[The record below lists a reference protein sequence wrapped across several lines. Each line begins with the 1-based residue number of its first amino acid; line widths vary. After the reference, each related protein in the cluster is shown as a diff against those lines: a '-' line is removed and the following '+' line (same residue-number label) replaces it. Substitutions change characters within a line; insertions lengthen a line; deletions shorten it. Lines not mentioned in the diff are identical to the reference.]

1 MSSIKKKGWG
11 KVKGS
16 GVAAAVAP
24 VNLDG
29 GGKRAPVRI
38 EDIDVAKLEFGPVE
52 KGDKDR
58 YCRIKYDG
66 GRFEFSFADLPNFA
80 RMTFKAGPFEGN
92 TDTPRREGDEK
103 WSTRIEL
110 TGDQYNKWVAIEEK
124 FNADMEAH
132 RVEAYPHDVKKKEQ
146 PISKEVFRSKF
157 RTSVVAADTEKGYAA
172 SMKVAVEHEQG
183 KQPRVQRLH
192 VLDGPNG
199 EKECTRPKPGTI
211 HQLVAKCAISGG
223 GTIKRG
229 GYFGNFGHGLKVTL
243 TWADIIVNKQES
255 AGPAP
260 NYSGVKWSD
269 VPTPDDEEEEY
280 QGQQEG
286 EGSEG
291 GGDAG
296 EEEETFTQ
304 EQMDAAVNGH

>member
-1 MSSIKKKGWG
+1 MSGIKKKGWG

-16 GVAAAVAP
+16 GVASAASM

-29 GGKRAPVRI
+29 GGKKPPVLI
-38 EDIDVAKLEFGPVE
+38 ENIDVSKLEFGPIE
-52 KGDKDR
+52 EGEKDR

-80 RMTFKAGPFEGN
+80 RMSFKAGPFEGN
-92 TDTPRREGDEK
+92 KDTPRRDGDEK

-110 TGDQYNKWVAIEEK
+110 TPAQYDKWVAIEEK
-124 FNADMEAH
+124 FNNDMEKH
-132 RVEAYPHDVKKKEQ
+132 RVAAYPHDVKKKEL
-146 PISKEVFRSKF
+146 PCSVEVFRSKF
-157 RTSVVAADTEKGYAA
+157 RTSVVAADLEKGYAA

-243 TWADIIVNKQES
+243 TWADIVVNKQES

-260 NYSGVKWSD
+260 NYGGVKWSD
-269 VPTPDDEEEEY
+269 VPTPDDDENEDQDAAEEPVADHEN
-280 QGQQEG
+280 GEG
-286 EGSEG
+286 E
-291 GGDAG
+291 
-296 EEEETFTQ
+296 TYTQ
-304 EQMDAAVNGH
+304 EQMDAAMAIP